1 MSNLSAPKAWFQS
14 EISRLVVWIT
24 FKGDSFVVFW
34 AKSSLASGVFF
45 GNHGVMPG
53 EETDQNR
60 GESVEHGGACPG
72 RDARGRFSPGSSAG
86 PGRPA
91 SWSTLIR
98 RALTNEVRQR
108 IVQAAVERACDGCPE
123 SRAWLLRAQDGDL
136 SREIAAGLSKAAVA
150 IAGGSRRPTKSA
162 PLLSEQSSPANLPR
176 RADGKLDVEAL
187 RASGFTDWQSLSLDD
202 WLSIDG

>member
-1 MSNLSAPKAWFQS
+1 M
-14 EISRLVVWIT
+14 
-24 FKGDSFVVFW
+24 
-34 AKSSLASGVFF
+34 
-45 GNHGVMPG
+45 
-53 EETDQNR
+53 
-60 GESVEHGGACPG
+60 
-72 RDARGRFSPGSSAG
+72 
-86 PGRPA
+86 
-91 SWSTLIR
+91 IR

-176 RADGKLDVEAL
+176 LANGKLDIEAL
-187 RASGFTDWQSLSLDD
+187 KAAGFTDWQSLSLDD
-202 WLSIDG
+202 WLSIDS